1 MMNMMVPNLKK
12 AILASCL
19 LSIFSC
25 ASRLTVPAGV
35 PEISVSE
42 FETLIEKKTKKLEI
56 YEGLYNK
63 ITVQGTWLDSQVT
76 EATLSHGARLS
87 QWNESKYK
95 EEKTKAITR
104 HSENTEF
111 FVSFYTPE
119 RKHND
124 LSQNKTL
131 WKIFLD
137 VNGQRYE
144 GKAAKIKLLLTEIQA
159 IYPYHNRWSVPYVI
173 SFPVATSLVEGK
185 RAVLTFTGAIASPQ
199 LTFNSIE

>member
-1 MMNMMVPNLKK
+1 MLKVVSK
-12 AILASCL
+12 IFLTVFLVSASACVT
-19 LSIFSC
+19 
-25 ASRLTVPAGV
+25 RLTTPAGV

-42 FETLIEKKTKKLEI
+42 YEALIIKKSNKIEL

-63 ITVQGTWLDSQVT
+63 LTIEATWLDSQTT
-76 EATLSHGARLS
+76 EASLSHSARLS
-87 QWNESKYK
+87 QWPEAKYK
-95 EEKTKAITR
+95 EEKTKAISR
-104 HSENTEF
+104 HAENTEF

-144 GKAAKIKLLLTEIQA
+144 GKATKVKLLLTEIQA
-159 IYPYHNRWSVPYVI
+159 LYAYHNRWSVPYVV
-173 SFPVATSLVEGK
+173 SFPVATSLVENK

-199 LTFNSIE
+199 LIFNSVQ

>member
-1 MMNMMVPNLKK
+1 MLKVVSK
-12 AILASCL
+12 VFLAAFLISA
-19 LSIFSC
+19 FSC
-25 ASRLTVPAGV
+25 VTRLTTPAGV

-42 FETLIEKKTKKLEI
+42 YEALIIKKSNKIEL

-63 ITVQGTWLDSQVT
+63 LTIEATWLDSQTT
-76 EATLSHGARLS
+76 EATLSHSARLS
-87 QWNESKYK
+87 QWPETKYK
-95 EEKTKAITR
+95 DEKTKAISR
-104 HSENTEF
+104 HAENTEF

-144 GKAAKIKLLLTEIQA
+144 GKATKVKLLLTEIQA
-159 IYPYHNRWSVPYVI
+159 LYAYHNRWSVPYIV
-173 SFPVATSLVEGK
+173 SFPVATSLVENK

-199 LTFNSIE
+199 LVFNSVQ

>member
-1 MMNMMVPNLKK
+1 MLKVFSKLFFAIFMVS
-12 AILASCL
+12 A
-19 LSIFSC
+19 FSC
-25 ASRLTVPAGV
+25 VTRLTTPAGV

-42 FETLIEKKTKKLEI
+42 YETLIVKKSNKIEL

-63 ITVQGTWLDSQVT
+63 LTVEATWLDSQVT
-76 EATLSHGARLS
+76 EATLSHSARLS
-87 QWNESKYK
+87 QWTETKYK
-95 EEKTKAITR
+95 EEKTKAISR
-104 HSENTEF
+104 HTENTEF

-144 GKAAKIKLLLTEIQA
+144 GKATKVKLLLTEIQA
-159 IYPYHNRWSVPYVI
+159 MYAYHNRWSIPYVV
-173 SFPVATSLVEGK
+173 SFPVATSLVENK

-199 LTFNSIE
+199 LTFNSAQ